1 MRHWEVRLRVR
12 SPGPLAA
19 RVEDEES
26 VSQPIVNIVDVVK
39 EYQLG
44 QTVVPALRGVSL
56 DVHKGEFISIAGP
69 SGSGKTTLLNLIGCV
84 DVATRGSVQVA
95 GRDTSSLSERELTR
109 LRLDTI
115 GFIFQSFNLVG
126 VLTVFQNVEFPLLL
140 QGHLRTAERRA
151 RVMELLDEVGLAEHA
166 RHRPNE
172 LSGGQRQRVAVA
184 RALVGRPQI
193 VLADEPTANL
203 DSVTGEK
210 IIDLMKELNQRDG
223 TTFIFSTHDAKV
235 MSHADA
241 IIRLADGKIV
251 GRESP
256 SSAGVAAGMH

>member
-1 MRHWEVRLRVR
+1 
-12 SPGPLAA
+12 
-19 RVEDEES
+19 
-26 VSQPIVNIVDVVK
+26 VSEPIVSIVDVVK

-44 QTVVPALRGVSL
+44 ATVVPALRGVSL
-56 DVHKGEFISIAGP
+56 DVHRGEFISIAGP

-84 DVATRGSVQVA
+84 DVATRGTVRVV
-95 GRDTSSLSERELTR
+95 GRDTAALSERELTR
-109 LRLDTI
+109 LRLETI

-126 VLTVFQNVEFPLLL
+126 VLSVFQNVEFPLLL
-140 QGHLRTAERRA
+140 QGRLRGPERRA
-151 RVMELLDEVGLAEHA
+151 RVMSLLEQVGLADHA

-184 RALVGRPQI
+184 RALVGSPQI

-203 DSVTGEK
+203 DSVTGER
-210 IIDLMKELNQRDG
+210 IVDLMKELNQRDG

-241 IIRLADGKIV
+241 VVKLADGKIV
-251 GRESP
+251 GRET
-256 SSAGVAAGMH
+256 AGTTLAASGGH